1 MPMIKARKAIEITEQ
16 AYIKKRD
23 ALYQN
28 IDDTILRAANEGLSY
43 CHINDSVYFDDTIK
57 QALITAGYNIRY
69 IKNEWGNLYKISWSD
84 DEC

>member
-1 MPMIKARKAIEITEQ
+1 MIKARKAIEITEQ

-28 IDDTILRAANEGLSY
+28 IDDTILRAANEGLSD

-57 QALITAGYNIRY
+57 QALIEAGYHIRFV
-69 IKNEWGNLYKISWSD
+69 NSDWGGFYKISWSD
-84 DEC
+84 NKC